1 MNTVD
6 TSRASASSGK
16 PARRIARVP
25 GERLASRQ
33 VRRQG
38 EFGGGVHAAANW
50 EKARAYGTVVTKELE
65 MASVESR
72 AVYLGR
78 EPGRQTLRGH
88 VGGTTYRPK
97 AARRQRWSLQAADAM
112 NVSEVMKMIQFP
124 KDPKAQILTAL
135 ALVLLAATPFAQ
147 ELREWAKMI
156 GRWFGL

>member
-1 MNTVD
+1 
-6 TSRASASSGK
+6 
-16 PARRIARVP
+16 
-25 GERLASRQ
+25 
-33 VRRQG
+33 
-38 EFGGGVHAAANW
+38 
-50 EKARAYGTVVTKELE
+50 
-65 MASVESR
+65 
-72 AVYLGR
+72 
-78 EPGRQTLRGH
+78 